1 MLRQLNMRKTS
12 KRIHRALHPRKAI
25 CTSSKMYLMITSVL
39 LLSFTSIN
47 AVSIPFISDVIFMPL
62 NDNNTSNTLTRINRT
77 CQQCLCEFLTDG
89 WNQSYLA
96 MNCYP
101 NQTCQFFSR
110 FSITY
115 KLQPMPSA
123 VLYFLQSQFPSAS
136 SCCMPNI
143 TELIGRLKAATP
155 TNISLEFQPSVF
167 GYDPTQPNGTV
178 VIGRSNAWMYR
189 FSLFPL
195 SLAQNITTINTSL
208 NVALHNNQTL
218 VAFDGVPSVKF
229 YDAQT
234 SNFLFSV
241 NHPTLSAVRKM
252 IFINDGQNMVVSAQG
267 NQSLAIFDIHSP
279 TNYTFQVSHPLRF
292 HRA

>member
-1 MLRQLNMRKTS
+1 
-12 KRIHRALHPRKAI
+12 
-25 CTSSKMYLMITSVL
+25 MITDVL

-96 MNCYP
+96 LNCYL
-101 NQTCQFFSR
+101 NSNHTCQFFSR

-115 KLQPMPSA
+115 KLQPTPGA

-143 TELIGRLKAATP
+143 TELIGRLTAATP
-155 TNISLEFQPSVF
+155 INISLGFQPSAI
-167 GYDPTQPNGTV
+167 GCDPTQPNEMV
-178 VIGRSNAWMYR
+178 VAGRNRTWVYR

-195 SLAQNITTINTSL
+195 SLIRNITIVNTSL
-208 NVALHNNQTL
+208 SVALHNNQTL
-218 VAFDGVPSVKF
+218 AAFDG
-229 YDAQT
+229 
-234 SNFLFSV
+234 FSSIKAF
-241 NHPTLSAVRKM
+241 N
-252 IFINDGQNMVVSAQG
+252 GQNAHDDRHQQRS
-267 NQSLAIFDIHSP
+267 NHDSDSSSQSNVGD
-279 TNYTFQVSHPLRF
+279 LRY
-292 HRA
+292 